1 MKKPASAGFFVSEDW
16 IVRTAFFVDG
26 YNVFYG
32 LLADTPYKWLNLPQ
46 LLAYIAH
53 IENPQSSVA
62 SIDYFTSSVKPELA
76 TRGIASK
83 EAQDTYVRALKAQNV
98 AIHYGR
104 HQLEPARAPRFIN
117 KRIGASRQDTT
128 PIWKLE
134 EKETDVHIA
143 ISMYRTAARQAKV
156 NGAEGIQQLVLV
168 SGDTDMAPALRA
180 IREDF
185 PQMTVGVVLPY
196 RTGFKRTPPGSL
208 KELSH
213 WMRRVISAEEL
224 QSHQFPDKV
233 PTRKKP
239 AIKPDYW

>member
-1 MKKPASAGFFVSEDW
+1 
-16 IVRTAFFVDG
+16 VRTAFFVDG

-46 LLAYIAH
+46 LLVYIAR
-53 IENPQSSVA
+53 IENPQSSLA

-76 TRGIASK
+76 TLGIVSK
-83 EAQDTYVRALKAQNV
+83 EAQDTYVRALRANNV
-98 AIHYGR
+98 AVHYGR

-117 KRIGASRQDTT
+117 KKIGASRQDTT
-128 PIWKLE
+128 AIWKLE

-156 NGAEGIQQLVLV
+156 NDAEGIQQLVLV

-208 KELSH
+208 KEHSH

-233 PTRKKP
+233 PTRKTP

>member
-1 MKKPASAGFFVSEDW
+1 M
-16 IVRTAFFVDG
+16 RTAFFVDG

-46 LLAYIAH
+46 LLVYIAR
-53 IENPQSSVA
+53 IENPQSSLV

-76 TRGIASK
+76 TRGIVSK
-83 EAQDTYVRALKAQNV
+83 EAQDTYVRALRANNV
-98 AIHYGR
+98 AVHYGR

-117 KRIGASRQDTT
+117 KKIGASRQDTT
-128 PIWKLE
+128 AIWKLE

-156 NGAEGIQQLVLV
+156 NDAEGIQQLVLV

-208 KELSH
+208 KEHSH

>member
-1 MKKPASAGFFVSEDW
+1 M
-16 IVRTAFFVDG
+16 RTAFFVDG

>member
-1 MKKPASAGFFVSEDW
+1 M
-16 IVRTAFFVDG
+16 RTAFFVDG

-46 LLAYIAH
+46 LLVYIAR
-53 IENPQSSVA
+53 IENPQSSLA

-76 TRGIASK
+76 TRGIVSK
-83 EAQDTYVRALKAQNV
+83 EAQDTYVRALRANNV
-98 AIHYGR
+98 AVHYGR

-117 KRIGASRQDTT
+117 KKIGASRQDTT
-128 PIWKLE
+128 AIWKLE

-156 NGAEGIQQLVLV
+156 NDAEGIQQVVLV

-208 KELSH
+208 KEHSH

-233 PTRKKP
+233 PTRKTP